1 MKFVTSRRKTHV
13 WRVIQ
18 VISLDGL
25 EETGR
30 KEVVSKD
37 IWLDKGSQTEKQN
50 QDLIYRKLQQI
61 KEDNC
66 KWIQANYWTWV
77 NDAFANIPDSLP
89 FMRILYD
96 SKGMDCKDCSPS
108 AKPDRSILSS
118 PELEV
123 SPSQS
128 ILLSSTQNKTS
139 NIATGTSRD
148 AQMNTEQKNGL
159 QRRYMAKM

>member
-1 MKFVTSRRKTHV
+1 MKFVTSRRKTHI

-30 KEVVSKD
+30 TEVVSKD

-66 KWIQANYWTWV
+66 K
-77 NDAFANIPDSLP
+77 
-89 FMRILYD
+89 
-96 SKGMDCKDCSPS
+96 
-108 AKPDRSILSS
+108 
-118 PELEV
+118 
-123 SPSQS
+123 
-128 ILLSSTQNKTS
+128 
-139 NIATGTSRD
+139 
-148 AQMNTEQKNGL
+148 
-159 QRRYMAKM
+159 

>member
-66 KWIQANYWTWV
+66 K
-77 NDAFANIPDSLP
+77 
-89 FMRILYD
+89 
-96 SKGMDCKDCSPS
+96 
-108 AKPDRSILSS
+108 
-118 PELEV
+118 
-123 SPSQS
+123 
-128 ILLSSTQNKTS
+128 
-139 NIATGTSRD
+139 
-148 AQMNTEQKNGL
+148 
-159 QRRYMAKM
+159 

>member
-1 MKFVTSRRKTHV
+1 MKFVTSRRKTHI

-96 SKGMDCKDCSPS
+96 SKGVDCKDCLLS
-108 AKPDRSILSS
+108 AKPDCGILSFPKLEIS
-118 PELEV
+118 PN
-123 SPSQS
+123 QN
-128 ILLSSTQNKTS
+128 ILLLSTQNKTC
-139 NIATGTSRD
+139 NFATGTSHH
-148 AQMNTEQKNGL
+148 AQINIEQKNGPEC
-159 QRRYMAKM
+159 

>member
-1 MKFVTSRRKTHV
+1 
-13 WRVIQ
+13 VIQ

-66 KWIQANYWTWV
+66 K
-77 NDAFANIPDSLP
+77 
-89 FMRILYD
+89 
-96 SKGMDCKDCSPS
+96 
-108 AKPDRSILSS
+108 
-118 PELEV
+118 
-123 SPSQS
+123 
-128 ILLSSTQNKTS
+128 
-139 NIATGTSRD
+139 
-148 AQMNTEQKNGL
+148 
-159 QRRYMAKM
+159 